1 MSRLTCAL
9 ARLLPVAPATAD
21 ELRAMRAAAWHKQ
34 GVLAVPLEAVTDRSE
49 RLLLEGIGNRL
60 YGRRQRAGAGGPR
73 DER

>member
-34 GVLAVPLEAVTDRSE
+34 GVLAVSLESVTDRWE
-49 RLLLEGIGNRL
+49 RTLLEAIGNRL
-60 YGRRQRAGAGGPR
+60 YGRRQPPSMGGHR

>member
-9 ARLLPVAPATAD
+9 ARLVPVAPATDD

-34 GVLAVPLEAVTDRSE
+34 GVLAVPIDAVTDRWE
-49 RLLLEGIGNRL
+49 RTLLEGIGNRL
-60 YGRRQRAGAGGPR
+60 YGRRQKTGVGGLR